1 MEPTTSLHVTLQP
14 HHHPTP
20 VPPPPA
26 PCSWPFL
33 DHRSTGGGHERE
45 INGRLPG
52 AGVVNPS
59 WHQSLHASPQLS
71 PPRCTHRTTR
81 CDLPP
86 APRTHGGAAGP
97 IAAQPQEAP
106 LLYLSLAVSESS
118 TLLHI
123 NCSLCQEDRAINLV
137 FAAPFTC
144 PTNACLAVKLHC

>member
-1 MEPTTSLHVTLQP
+1 MWVGMSESMALIPMVSVG
-14 HHHPTP
+14 
-20 VPPPPA
+20 
-26 PCSWPFL
+26 
-33 DHRSTGGGHERE
+33 TGGKEKFSFHWGWTRTRNKRE
-45 INGRLPG
+45 APG
-52 AGVVNPS
+52 GGCGESV
-59 WHQSLHASPQLS
+59 LASVSPRVTPAV

-106 LLYLSLAVSESS
+106 LLYLSLAVSEFS
-118 TLLHI
+118 TLLHS